1 MSKNN
6 LVVKLKNNGM
16 TLEVLAKP
24 GTMKP
29 YREGKMKME
38 NVLIAEEIFSNSS
51 KFQKAKNTEIKK
63 CCDTDDKIV
72 AIKKILDEGTFPLNK
87 NELNEMTKNKRSEIV
102 EYIHKYYHDSRPDPP
117 IPHPHSR
124 IEGVLNDMKVRI
136 DPFQG
141 RDQQIRAIVKKLPEF
156 LPIKR
161 MNPPHEMD
169 FEAMSNTTND
179 KQNMKNRGR
188 RANKR
193 R

>member
-6 LVVKLKNNGM
+6 LVVKLKKNGT
-16 TLEVLAKP
+16 TLEVLAKH
-24 GTMKP
+24 GSMKP
-29 YREGKMKME
+29 YREGKMKMDS
-38 NVLIAEEIFSNSS
+38 VLAAEEVFSNSS
-51 KFQKAKNTEIKK
+51 KFQKAKNSEITK
-63 CCDTDDKIV
+63 CCETDDKME

-87 NELNEMTKNKRSEIV
+87 KELNEMTKNKRNEII
-102 EYIHKYYHDSRPDPP
+102 EYIHKYYHDSKSDPTV
-117 IPHPHSR
+117 PHPKSR
-124 IEGVLNDMKVRI
+124 IDGVLDEMKVRI

-141 RDQQIRAIVKKLPEF
+141 RDQQIRAIVKRLPEF

-161 MNPPHEMD
+161 MNPPHEMN
-169 FEAMSNTTND
+169 FEAMSNSTNE